1 MLYGW
6 DVGRIAPADV
16 PAAYWPTEREGRGVP
31 PAVRER
37 AEALALGTIGRVGEI
52 DPLIAACADNWRLER
67 MAAVD
72 RAILRLAIFELQDP
86 GGVPPA
92 VVIDEALELARTF
105 SGEDAVRFVN
115 GVLDAVRQRLEAAA
129 VPQEEADL

>member
-1 MLYGW
+1 MLYEW
-6 DVGRIAPADV
+6 DVGRVEPADV
-16 PAAYWPTEREGRGVP
+16 PAAYWLMEREGGGMP
-31 PAVRER
+31 PAVRAR
-37 AEALALGTIGRVGEI
+37 AEALALGAIGRVAEI

-67 MAAVD
+67 MAVID

-86 GGVPPA
+86 EDVPHA

-115 GVLDAVRQRLEAAA
+115 GVLDAVRQRLEAGAE
-129 VPQEEADL
+129 PKGKADS